1 MHVRG
6 PRRCAPVSAPL
17 DRLRGLAPR
26 ASAAPAPVCARF
38 RLPERDG
45 AGAIIYAA
53 TRVCVPLRACLVCVS
68 LRASA
73 YFGAP
78 VRAIA
83 HSRAPVRASAR
94 LRAPLR
100 FCAHLRA
107 SAPVARS
114 ECISALLLL
123 FRAPVFASA
132 RLCTVVCFSASC
144 APVRASAR
152 LHAFQHAPSR
162 FCAPLRTL
170 SARLCTSAR
179 RSIPVRASA
188 RPCAI
193 LHARARLRPRASARQ
208 RAHLRFCAPLR
219 ASARLCNCD
228 LYVAPLGA
236 PVQSRTPARAS
247 ARLCASARSN
257 AFMPASARFCA
268 PVRVVALLRLRA
280 IL

>member
-17 DRLRGLAPR
+17 DRLRGLAPPR

-45 AGAIIYAA
+45 AGAIIYAT
-53 TRVCVPLRACLVCVS
+53 TRVCVPLRACCVS

-83 HSRAPVRASAR
+83 HSRAPARASAR

-100 FCAHLRA
+100 FCAR
-107 SAPVARS
+107 
-114 ECISALLLL
+114 LLL
-123 FRAPVFASA
+123 FCAPAFASA
-132 RLCTVVCFSASC
+132 RLCTVVCFSAFC

-219 ASARLCNCD
+219 ASARLCNFV
-228 LYVAPLGA
+228 LPRLATYTSRLWAPLCNPHACARFRALVRVSTLECVYASLRALLRACARG
-236 PVQSRTPARAS
+236 RAS
-247 ARLCASARSN
+247 APARDSAPLS
-257 AFMPASARFCA
+257 
-268 PVRVVALLRLRA
+268 VRAH
-280 IL
+280 